1 MPPLLHKA
9 VRGTFP
15 ERAVG
20 PHVRPCP
27 TRAGG
32 RTDPLVERP
41 TPLGRRARLQLA
53 GLSSA
58 SRHSLLMTPH
68 REQIVR
74 PLDDY
79 VRMVEALR

>member
-1 MPPLLHKA
+1 M
-9 VRGTFP
+9 RD
-15 ERAVG
+15 RQ
-20 PHVRPCP
+20 R
-27 TRAGG
+27 RI
-32 RTDPLVERP
+32 ERP

-58 SRHSLLMTPH
+58 ARSALLLTPT